1 MEKLTAGQ
9 EISFTYP
16 VTGGTYSA
24 RVIANHGPSM
34 TVAINGFP
42 QGPEGLRVGD
52 VATIDPQW
60 VNAPTTYAAV
70 YYKNGYVRLRE

>member
-9 EISFTYP
+9 QISFTYP
-16 VTGGTYSA
+16 VTGGTYTA
-24 RVIANHGPSM
+24 KVIANHGPSM

-52 VATIDPQW
+52 VATIDPDW
-60 VNAPTTYAAV
+60 VEESTYVAV
-70 YYKNGYVRLRE
+70 YYKDGFVRLR

>member
-1 MEKLTAGQ
+1 MEKLTAGTQ
-9 EISFTYP
+9 ISFTYP

-42 QGPEGLRVGD
+42 QGPEGLRIGD
-52 VATIDPQW
+52 VATVDPQW
-60 VNAPTTYAAV
+60 VNQSTYSV
-70 YYKNGYVRLRE
+70 VRHTDGFVAYAE

>member
-16 VTGGTYSA
+16 VTRGTYTA
-24 RVIANHGPSM
+24 KVIANHGPSM

-52 VATIDPQW
+52 VVTIDPAW
-60 VNAPTTYAAV
+60 VNQPTVYAAIH
-70 YYKNGYVRLRE
+70 YVDGFIRFR